1 MQDRMTDIA
10 AAGALTSP
18 FWLQWL
24 HDATS
29 DMSDFAALWLPI
41 FGLVWLGVQIWAKI
55 VTTMAANENEDK
67 PKDNSDD

>member
-1 MQDRMTDIA
+1 MQDRMTDVT

-29 DMSDFAALWLPI
+29 NMSDFAALWLPI
-41 FGLVWLGVQIWAKI
+41 LGVLWLGVQIWAKI
-55 VTTMAANENEDK
+55 VTTVEEMDHKRK